1 MRAKFL
7 SFEAMK
13 LPRTTPSEHV
23 ISATYAAGLI
33 ELVRLWD
40 VSPSALLRGLDVSEA
55 ELSEPGAQLPLHTF
69 LELLKRAR
77 TLTGEPGLGVCLGL
91 QMRLS
96 VHGYVGL
103 AAMMSATLRE
113 TLAFTERFAPT
124 RTTALSLRLVVENDV
139 ASLVFD
145 EQAPLG
151 DVRDVLLFA
160 LVVGI
165 WQGGRVTTGRE
176 LGGGANFAFDEPAYF
191 SRFASQLPPAIRFS
205 QPLTEIYFDAS
216 ELDRPLPM
224 ADPAALRLMEEQ
236 CTRELEALRLGDG
249 LVSRTRDLVFSA
261 SGDVRT
267 IDEVA
272 RSLAMSSRT
281 LKRRLA
287 EHGATYSSIVEE
299 SRKERAFRLLRDE
312 ALSIEQIAA
321 RLGYADPA
329 NFTRAFRRWTNGTP
343 KAWRASR

>member
-13 LPRTTPSEHV
+13 HPRTTRTEHV
-23 ISATYAAGLI
+23 ISATYAAGLL
-33 ELVRLWD
+33 EVARRWD
-40 VSPSALLRGLDVSEA
+40 VAPTALLRGLDVSEA
-55 ELSEPGAQLPLHTF
+55 GLSEPSAQLPLPTY
-69 LELLKRAR
+69 LVLLDRAR
-77 TLTGEPGLGVCLGL
+77 ALTGEPGLGVCLGL

-103 AAMMSATLRE
+103 AAMMSGTLRQ

-124 RTTALSLRLVVENDV
+124 RTTALSLRLVVEDEM
-139 ASLVFD
+139 ASLVFED
-145 EQAPLG
+145 HVALG
-151 DVRDVLLFA
+151 GVRDVLLFA
-160 LVVGI
+160 LVVGL
-165 WQGGRVTTGRE
+165 WQAGRAITGRE
-176 LGGGANFAFDEPAYF
+176 LRGGANFAFDEPAYF
-191 SRFASQLPPAIRFS
+191 SRFASQLPSSIRFS

-249 LVSRTRDLVFSA
+249 VVSRTRDLVFLA
-261 SGDVRT
+261 NGDVRT
-267 IDEVA
+267 IDESA
-272 RSLAMSSRT
+272 RALAMSSRT

-287 EHGATYSSIVEE
+287 EHGETYSSIVEE
-299 SRKERAFRLLRDE
+299 GRKERALRLLRDE
-312 ALSIEQIAA
+312 SLSIEQVAA

-329 NFTRAFRRWTNGTP
+329 NFTRAFKRWMKSTP
-343 KAWRASR
+343 KEWRASR